1 MAELQTSETVSPSV
15 QEQQA
20 IDNTEAMAQAW
31 DDNQAQ
37 LQAQLGET
45 EEAPTSERPEWLPE
59 KFASPED
66 MAKAYSE
73 LEGKLS
79 NPQEEAQSE
88 PLEPS
93 DSFNAITAASNEFAD
108 SGQLSDETF
117 KSLEDAG
124 LPRDLVE
131 AYIQGQQAL
140 ATSQANAVYDS
151 VGGEESY
158 KAMSEWA
165 TENLDQASQDAF
177 NQIVESGSIEQAKV
191 AAQGLFSQFRA
202 ATGGV
207 EPKLAQGST
216 TGNTVTP
223 FYSAKSLTDAMADP
237 RYKHDPGYQAEVHK
251 RLSVSDI
258 L

>member
-37 LQAQLGET
+37 LQLQLGES
-45 EEAPTSERPEWLPE
+45 EETPPSERPEWLPE

-79 NPQEEAQSE
+79 GSTEETQSE
-88 PLEPS
+88 PVEPS

-140 ATSQANAVYDS
+140 AETQAGQLYDS
-151 VGGEESY
+151 VGGQESY
-158 KAMSEWA
+158 NAMAQWA
-165 TENLDQASQDAF
+165 SENLDQASQDAF
-177 NQIVESGSIEQAKV
+177 NQIVESGSVEQAKV
-191 AAQGLFSQFRA
+191 AVQGIYAQYRA
-202 ATGGV
+202 AVGGT

>member
-37 LQAQLGET
+37 LQAQLGEET
-45 EEAPTSERPEWLPE
+45 QSERPEWLPE

-66 MAKAYSE
+66 MAKAYGE

-79 NPQEEAQSE
+79 GSEESTQSE
-88 PLEPS
+88 PVEPS
-93 DSFNAITAASNEFAD
+93 DSFNAITAASDEFTE

-140 ATSQANAVYDS
+140 AASQANSVYDA

-158 KAMSEWA
+158 KAMAEWA
-165 TENLDQASQDAF
+165 TENLDQSAQDAF

-191 AAQGLFSQFRA
+191 AAQGLFAQYRS
-202 ATGGV
+202 ATGGS

-223 FYSAKSLTDAMADP
+223 FYSSKSLTDAMADP
-237 RYKHDPGYQAEVHK
+237 RYKHDSGYQAEVHR
-251 RLSVSDI
+251 RLAVSDI

>member
-37 LQAQLGET
+37 LQAQLGEET
-45 EEAPTSERPEWLPE
+45 QSERPEWLPE

-66 MAKAYSE
+66 MAKAYGE

-79 NPQEEAQSE
+79 GSEESTQSE
-88 PLEPS
+88 PAVEPS
-93 DSFNAITAASNEFAD
+93 DSFNAITEASNEFAD

-140 ATSQANAVYDS
+140 AEAQAGQLYDS
-151 VGGEESY
+151 VGGQESY
-158 KAMSEWA
+158 NAMAQWA
-165 TENLDQASQDAF
+165 SENLDQASQDAF
-177 NQIVESGSIEQAKV
+177 NQIVEGGSIEQAKV
-191 AAQGLFSQFRA
+191 AVQGIYSQYRA

-223 FYSAKSLTDAMADP
+223 FYSAKSLTEAMSDP

-251 RLSVSDI
+251 RLSVSNI

>member
-37 LQAQLGET
+37 LQLQLGES
-45 EEAPTSERPEWLPE
+45 EETQSERPEWLPE

-79 NPQEEAQSE
+79 GSAEEAQSE
-88 PLEPS
+88 PVEPS
-93 DSFNAITAASNEFAD
+93 DSFNAITAASNEFTE

-124 LPRDLVE
+124 LPKDLVE

-140 ATSQANAVYDS
+140 AEAQAGQLYDS
-151 VGGEESY
+151 VGGQESY
-158 KAMSEWA
+158 NAMAQWA
-165 TENLDQASQDAF
+165 SENLDQSSQDAF
-177 NQIVESGSIEQAKV
+177 NQIVESGSVEQAKV
-191 AAQGLFSQFRA
+191 AVQGIYAQYRA
-202 ATGGV
+202 AVGGT

>member
-1 MAELQTSETVSPSV
+1 V

-37 LQAQLGET
+37 LQLQLGES
-45 EEAPTSERPEWLPE
+45 EETQSERPEWLPE

-79 NPQEEAQSE
+79 GSTEETQSE
-88 PLEPS
+88 PVEPS
-93 DSFNAITAASNEFAD
+93 DSFNAITAASDEFTE

-140 ATSQANAVYDS
+140 AASQANSVYDA

-158 KAMSEWA
+158 KAMAEWA
-165 TENLDQASQDAF
+165 TENLDQSAQDAF

-191 AAQGLFSQFRA
+191 AAQGLFAQYRS
-202 ATGGV
+202 ATGGS

-223 FYSAKSLTDAMADP
+223 FYSAKSLTDAMSDP

-251 RLSVSDI
+251 RLSVSNI

>member
-1 MAELQTSETVSPSV
+1 V

-37 LQAQLGET
+37 LQAQLGEET
-45 EEAPTSERPEWLPE
+45 QSERPEWLPE

-66 MAKAYSE
+66 MAKAYGE

-79 NPQEEAQSE
+79 GSEESTQSE
-88 PLEPS
+88 PVEPS
-93 DSFNAITAASNEFAD
+93 DSFNAITAASDEFTE

-140 ATSQANAVYDS
+140 AASQANSVYDA

-158 KAMSEWA
+158 KAMAEWA
-165 TENLDQASQDAF
+165 TENLDQSAQDAF

-191 AAQGLFSQFRA
+191 AAQGLFAQYRS
-202 ATGGV
+202 ATGGS

-223 FYSAKSLTDAMADP
+223 FYSSKSLTDAMADP
-237 RYKHDPGYQAEVHK
+237 RYKHDSGYQAEVHR
-251 RLSVSDI
+251 RLAVSDI

>member
-1 MAELQTSETVSPSV
+1 V

-37 LQAQLGET
+37 LQLQLGES
-45 EEAPTSERPEWLPE
+45 EETQSERPEWLPE

-79 NPQEEAQSE
+79 GSTEETQSE
-88 PLEPS
+88 PVEPS
-93 DSFNAITAASNEFAD
+93 DSFNAITAASDEFTE

-140 ATSQANAVYDS
+140 AASQANSVYDA

-158 KAMSEWA
+158 KAMAEWA
-165 TENLDQASQDAF
+165 TENLDQSAQDAF

-191 AAQGLFSQFRA
+191 AAQGLFAQYRS

-223 FYSAKSLTDAMADP
+223 FYSSKSLTDAMADP
-237 RYKHDPGYQAEVHK
+237 RYKHDSGYQAEVHR
-251 RLSVSDI
+251 RLAVSDI

>member
-1 MAELQTSETVSPSV
+1 V

-37 LQAQLGET
+37 LQAQLGEET
-45 EEAPTSERPEWLPE
+45 QSERPEWLPE

-66 MAKAYSE
+66 MAKAYGE

-79 NPQEEAQSE
+79 GSEESTQSE
-88 PLEPS
+88 PAVEPS
-93 DSFNAITAASNEFAD
+93 DSFNAITEASNEFAD

-140 ATSQANAVYDS
+140 ATSQANAVYDA

-177 NQIVESGSIEQAKV
+177 NQIVESGSVEQAKV
-191 AAQGLFSQFRA
+191 AAQGLFSQFRS

-223 FYSAKSLTDAMADP
+223 FYSAKSLTDAMSDP

-251 RLSVSDI
+251 RLSVSNI